1 MATGAGTPIVT
12 DTATLRWLEGR
23 LTGVTGSGSDGL
35 DRAFAALIREH
46 GPTIWRV
53 IGSYE
58 PNEHEREDLYQEI
71 WLAIWR
77 ALPSFRGDAQLRT
90 YLLRIAHNRGL
101 THRGRTRP
109 RLAGLEEADAVVDP
123 RGDTEQAGERQRE
136 LRAALDRLPAIHREA
151 VVLRLEGLSSREI
164 AAVLGITE
172 TNVGVRLLRARAL
185 LRQLLGD
192 DR

>member
-12 DTATLRWLEGR
+12 DTATFPWLEGR
-23 LTGVTGSGSDGL
+23 LVGVTGSGSDAL
-35 DRAFAALIREH
+35 DRAFAALIGEH

-53 IGSYE
+53 IRSYE
-58 PNEHEREDLYQEI
+58 PNQHEREDLYQEI
-71 WLAIWR
+71 WLAIWK

-101 THRGRTRP
+101 SHRGRTRP
-109 RLAGLEEADAVVDP
+109 RLAALEEADAVVDP

-151 VVLRLEGLSSREI
+151 VVLRLEGLSSR
-164 AAVLGITE
+164 AM
-172 TNVGVRLLRARAL
+172 